1 MFIALEV
8 NSYQIYVDFNLAKH
22 IFTTN
27 ANNPLNTLNFLYN
40 SLYLLKLSTGPWS
53 IWSLSVL
60 PNIHMNY
67 IGTFALKNMLLYH
80 NK

>member
-1 MFIALEV
+1 MPQCNSIMEFSFIIIYKMFIALEV

-53 IWSLSVL
+53 I
-60 PNIHMNY
+60 
-67 IGTFALKNMLLYH
+67 
-80 NK
+80 